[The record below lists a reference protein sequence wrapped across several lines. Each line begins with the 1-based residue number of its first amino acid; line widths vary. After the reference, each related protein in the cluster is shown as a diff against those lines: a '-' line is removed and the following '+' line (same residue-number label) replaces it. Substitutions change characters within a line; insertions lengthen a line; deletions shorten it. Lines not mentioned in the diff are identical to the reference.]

1 MRLRD
6 FLIAATL
13 MTSTLI
19 TGLARPLPPAAID
32 PSACADDA
40 LRRSAPARI
49 MVPLPSE
56 LIADDKVLESVYYN
70 TLAILSTSNSCS
82 DFFGGPATATEVF
95 SLLMRQVRKDNLS
108 PSIAMR
114 MHGETISARNS
125 RLNAHYRL
133 FTKVSIN
140 TNGPFFRKAYF
151 RSEATIFGV
160 GTFGPNTRE
169 VRLLILLHE
178 LGHLIQGPD
187 GHWLLP
193 DDGGNEQRSRDN
205 SLKIEKVCS
214 QQISSVNNGDALK
227 NLALRNQADEKLAL
241 GSNYSEKSPI
251 ESAGN
256 H

>member
-19 TGLARPLPPAAID
+19 TGLARPLPPATID
-32 PSACADDA
+32 PTACADDA
-40 LRRSAPARI
+40 LRRSAPVRI

-56 LIADDKVLESVYYN
+56 LISDDKVLESVYYN
-70 TLAILSTSNSCS
+70 MLAILSTSNSCS

-108 PSIAMR
+108 PTIAMR
-114 MHGETISARNS
+114 MHGQTINAKNN

-140 TNGPFFRKAYF
+140 TNGPFFRKANF
-151 RSEATIFGV
+151 RSERTIFGV

-187 GHWLLP
+187 GNWLLP

-214 QQISSVNNGDALK
+214 EQISRVNNGDALK
-227 NLALRNQADEKLAL
+227 NLALRNQAGEKLAL
-241 GSNYSEKSPI
+241 GSNHSEPSPI